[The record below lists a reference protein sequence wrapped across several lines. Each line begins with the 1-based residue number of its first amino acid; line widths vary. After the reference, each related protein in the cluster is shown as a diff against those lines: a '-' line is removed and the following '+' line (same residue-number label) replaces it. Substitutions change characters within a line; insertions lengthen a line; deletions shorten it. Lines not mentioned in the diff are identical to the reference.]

1 MTEWILT
8 SSVLILLVLAVRGL
22 FKNRMKAKSV
32 YALWLIV
39 LVRLLCPVNFGEL
52 SFNLLSLAEEGKTQ
66 VEERLELKQEKAA
79 SSETVYFLSENGI
92 IYPAMAD
99 TVTNTQQDKVPTIV
113 FNNNSESIP
122 EIKTENAKIAN
133 EPLALPDTPAFAFP
147 EISWEQVLPVVWLV
161 GMIGMA
167 VVIVGVNIS
176 FGTTLG
182 MFRKEL
188 PAMERKGRG
197 KQNLSVYLADGIT
210 SSCLYGVVRPSIYL
224 NRTGMGE
231 QEKSYCVEHE
241 YSHYLQGDMV
251 WSLCRTLCLI
261 LHWYNPLVWVA
272 VMLSKKDAELAC
284 DERTIER
291 LGEDERYNYGH
302 TLVELAAAQSKA
314 VQMFGM
320 ATLMASDKKEVVERV
335 KAITMKKETKIITGL
350 LVAVLVVVIG
360 IFVFTGE
367 AKGEQ
372 ENNNK
377 SALVVTETP
386 VPTAEAQTN
395 TSPIPTMDPAL
406 AEFIEKSKEE
416 HSRNELLTYILETN
430 KFPAEGSVLATKL
443 NVRSAAGY
451 DADRIDI
458 LSAGTAVVIN
468 AVEQDLDGNYWYA
481 VSYEQKDG
489 KEIKNGYVNSAYLT
503 EAGAVKETVT
513 QIKVT
518 PTPMPTWI
526 VDKSTLTTDEKN
538 PNWAEKVRIYK
549 EKDSNSAYAE
559 YYFGYDRLSAVRDIG
574 DERWFM
580 VETMDDVHGWVL
592 YGEHEGVDIRIRSL
606 LDASEESYEENRR
619 KKALETE
626 LAFKEEITYQPL
638 SFTDHTALDYKPG
651 EGWSVD
657 LNGDGKEELLYIT
670 GNRIFINET
679 MQLSYKPERNLFFWL
694 LDIDTTDG
702 MYELLDEN
710 GSMFIFNGSYLCGV
724 KGIQEHWFAAEETE
738 TEHKFLQYCGSLNNF
753 TRLDEHTI
761 SFEDCF
767 FMETSFF
774 ANAHYQLDENHGLQ
788 LIPQEYEV
796 RLYNPTKGV
805 NWYNYSKNWKKSF
818 RVYKDRD
825 LTGEFAEAAN
835 LTGAKLTKSD
845 CVEWAYIEIENGL
858 SGWLYFGEGSEMF
871 FTVESSYE
879 PYYTK
884 IAVRLYK
891 NPSKKSTYT
900 DTLFDIS
907 MFQSSHWDHADSNWC
922 YLELNTGEKGWFYS
936 EQKNVSI
943 IEWYKEQVE
952 LLESGCEPD
961 HHTDHH

>member
-22 FKNRMKAKSV
+22 FKNKMKAKSV
-32 YALWLIV
+32 YALWLLV

-52 SFNLLSLAEEGKTQ
+52 SFNLLSLAEEGKAQ
-66 VEERLELKQEKAA
+66 VEERLELKQEVTAPE
-79 SSETVYFLSENGI
+79 ETGYFWSENGRVV
-92 IYPAMAD
+92 YPPVTDA
-99 TVTNTQQDKVPTIV
+99 VTNAQPNKLPA
-113 FNNNSESIP
+113 ESMP
-122 EIKTENAKIAN
+122 EVKTGSPAVTK
-133 EPLALPDTPAFAFP
+133 EPLAFPFP
-147 EISWEQVLPVVWLV
+147 EFSWEQVLPVVWLA

-167 VVIVGVNIS
+167 VVIFGVNIS

-197 KQNLSVYLADGIT
+197 KQKLSVYLADGIS
-210 SSCLYGVVRPSIYL
+210 SSCLYGMVRPSIYL

-231 QEKSYCVEHE
+231 QEKTYCVEHE

-251 WSLCRTLCLI
+251 WSLCRTVCLI

-272 VMLSKKDAELAC
+272 VTLSKKDAELAC

-291 LGEDERYNYGH
+291 LGEEERYNYGH
-302 TLVELAAAQSKA
+302 TLVELAAAQSRA

-350 LVAVLVVVIG
+350 LVAILVVGIG
-360 IFVFTGE
+360 FFVFTGE
-367 AKGEQ
+367 AKGDQ
-372 ENNNK
+372 ENNN
-377 SALVVTETP
+377 
-386 VPTAEAQTN
+386 N
-395 TSPIPTMDPAL
+395 
-406 AEFIEKSKEE
+406 
-416 HSRNELLTYILETN
+416 
-430 KFPAEGSVLATKL
+430 
-443 NVRSAAGY
+443 
-451 DADRIDI
+451 
-458 LSAGTAVVIN
+458 GTTVA
-468 AVEQDLDGNYWYA
+468 
-481 VSYEQKDG
+481 
-489 KEIKNGYVNSAYLT
+489 
-503 EAGAVKETVT
+503 TVT
-513 QIKVT
+513 KTPAKNTQQKATTLT

-526 VDKSTLTTDEKN
+526 ADKYTLTTDEKSSD
-538 PNWAEKVRIYK
+538 WAENVRIYK
-549 EKDSNSAYAE
+549 EKDINSAYAE
-559 YYFGYDRLSAVRDIG
+559 RYLGYDRLRAVRDVG

-580 VETMDDVHGWVL
+580 VETMDGESGWVL
-592 YGEHEGVDIRIRSL
+592 YGEHKGVDIRIRSL
-606 LDASEESYEENRR
+606 LDASEESYAENRT

-638 SFTDHTALDYKPG
+638 SFTDHIALDYKPG
-651 EGWSVD
+651 EGWSID

-710 GSMFIFNGSYLCGV
+710 GNMFIFNGSYLCGV
-724 KGIQEHWFAAEETE
+724 KGIQEHWFTVEETE
-738 TEHKFLQYCGSLNNF
+738 KELKFLQYCGSLNNF

-774 ANAHYQLDENHGLQ
+774 ANAHYRLDENHGLQ

-805 NWYNYSKNWKKSF
+805 NWYNYSKNKDKCF

-858 SGWLYFGEGSEMF
+858 SGWLYFGEG
-871 FTVESSYE
+871 
-879 PYYTK
+879 K
-884 IAVRLYK
+884 
-891 NPSKKSTYT
+891 
-900 DTLFDIS
+900 
-907 MFQSSHWDHADSNWC
+907 
-922 YLELNTGEKGWFYS
+922 
-936 EQKNVSI
+936 
-943 IEWYKEQVE
+943 
-952 LLESGCEPD
+952 
-961 HHTDHH
+961 

>member
-22 FKNRMKAKSV
+22 FKNKMKAKSV
-32 YALWLIV
+32 YALWLLV

-52 SFNLLSLAEEGKTQ
+52 SFNLLSLAEEGKAQ
-66 VEERLELKQEKAA
+66 VEERLELKQEVTAPE
-79 SSETVYFLSENGI
+79 ETDYFWSENGRVV
-92 IYPAMAD
+92 YPPVTDA
-99 TVTNTQQDKVPTIV
+99 VTNAQPNKLPA
-113 FNNNSESIP
+113 ESMP
-122 EIKTENAKIAN
+122 EVKTGSPAVTK
-133 EPLALPDTPAFAFP
+133 EPLAFPFP
-147 EISWEQVLPVVWLV
+147 EFSWEQVLPVVWLA

-167 VVIVGVNIS
+167 VVIFGVNIS

-197 KQNLSVYLADGIT
+197 KQKLSVYLADGIS
-210 SSCLYGVVRPSIYL
+210 SSCLYGMVRPSIYL

-231 QEKSYCVEHE
+231 QEKTYCVEHE

-251 WSLCRTLCLI
+251 WSLCRTVCLI

-272 VMLSKKDAELAC
+272 VTLSKKDAELAC

-291 LGEDERYNYGH
+291 LGEEERYNYGH
-302 TLVELAAAQSKA
+302 TLVELAAAQSRA

-350 LVAVLVVVIG
+350 LVAILVVGIG
-360 IFVFTGE
+360 FFVFTGE
-367 AKGEQ
+367 DKGDQ
-372 ENNNK
+372 ENNNNGTTV
-377 SALVVTETP
+377 ATVTETP
-386 VPTAEAQTN
+386 AKN
-395 TSPIPTMDPAL
+395 TQQ
-406 AEFIEKSKEE
+406 K
-416 HSRNELLTYILETN
+416 
-430 KFPAEGSVLATKL
+430 ATTL
-443 NVRSAAGY
+443 
-451 DADRIDI
+451 
-458 LSAGTAVVIN
+458 
-468 AVEQDLDGNYWYA
+468 
-481 VSYEQKDG
+481 
-489 KEIKNGYVNSAYLT
+489 
-503 EAGAVKETVT
+503 
-513 QIKVT
+513 T

-526 VDKSTLTTDEKN
+526 ADKYTLTTDEKSSD
-538 PNWAEKVRIYK
+538 WAENVRIYK
-549 EKDSNSAYAE
+549 EKDINSAYAE
-559 YYFGYDRLSAVRDIG
+559 RYLGYDRLRAVRDVG

-580 VETMDDVHGWVL
+580 VETMDGESGWVL
-592 YGEHEGVDIRIRSL
+592 YGEHKGVDIRIRSL
-606 LDASEESYEENRR
+606 LDASEESYAENRT

-638 SFTDHTALDYKPG
+638 SFTDHIALDYKPG
-651 EGWSVD
+651 EGWSID

-710 GSMFIFNGSYLCGV
+710 GNMFIFNGSYLCGV
-724 KGIQEHWFAAEETE
+724 KGIQEHWFTVEETE
-738 TEHKFLQYCGSLNNF
+738 KELKFLQYCGSLNNF

-774 ANAHYQLDENHGLQ
+774 ANAHYRLDENHGLQ

-805 NWYNYSKNWKKSF
+805 NWYNYSKNKDKCF

-858 SGWLYFGEGSEMF
+858 SGWLYFGEG
-871 FTVESSYE
+871 
-879 PYYTK
+879 K
-884 IAVRLYK
+884 
-891 NPSKKSTYT
+891 
-900 DTLFDIS
+900 
-907 MFQSSHWDHADSNWC
+907 
-922 YLELNTGEKGWFYS
+922 
-936 EQKNVSI
+936 
-943 IEWYKEQVE
+943 
-952 LLESGCEPD
+952 
-961 HHTDHH
+961 

>member
-22 FKNRMKAKSV
+22 FKNKMKAKSV
-32 YALWLIV
+32 YALWLLV

-52 SFNLLSLAEEGKTQ
+52 SFNLLSLAEEGKAQ
-66 VEERLELKQEKAA
+66 VEERLELKQEVTAPE
-79 SSETVYFLSENGI
+79 ETDYFWSENGRVV
-92 IYPAMAD
+92 YPPVTDA
-99 TVTNTQQDKVPTIV
+99 VTNAQPNKLPA
-113 FNNNSESIP
+113 ESMP
-122 EIKTENAKIAN
+122 EVKTGSPAVTK
-133 EPLALPDTPAFAFP
+133 EPLAFPFP
-147 EISWEQVLPVVWLV
+147 EFSWEQVLPMVWLS

-167 VVIVGVNIS
+167 VVIFGVNIS

-197 KQNLSVYLADGIT
+197 KQKLSVYLADGIS
-210 SSCLYGVVRPSIYL
+210 SSCLYGMVRPSIYL

-231 QEKSYCVEHE
+231 QEKTYCVEHE

-251 WSLCRTLCLI
+251 WSLCRTVCLI

-272 VMLSKKDAELAC
+272 VTLSKKDAELAC

-291 LGEDERYNYGH
+291 LGEEERYNYGH
-302 TLVELAAAQSKA
+302 TLVELAAAQSRA

-350 LVAVLVVVIG
+350 LVAILVVGIG
-360 IFVFTGE
+360 FFVFTGE
-367 AKGEQ
+367 DKGDQ
-372 ENNNK
+372 ENNNNGTTV
-377 SALVVTETP
+377 ATVTETP
-386 VPTAEAQTN
+386 AKN
-395 TSPIPTMDPAL
+395 TQQ
-406 AEFIEKSKEE
+406 K
-416 HSRNELLTYILETN
+416 
-430 KFPAEGSVLATKL
+430 ATTL
-443 NVRSAAGY
+443 
-451 DADRIDI
+451 
-458 LSAGTAVVIN
+458 
-468 AVEQDLDGNYWYA
+468 
-481 VSYEQKDG
+481 
-489 KEIKNGYVNSAYLT
+489 
-503 EAGAVKETVT
+503 
-513 QIKVT
+513 T

-526 VDKSTLTTDEKN
+526 ADKYTLTTDEKSSD
-538 PNWAEKVRIYK
+538 WAENVRIYK
-549 EKDSNSAYAE
+549 EKDINSAYAE
-559 YYFGYDRLSAVRDIG
+559 RYLGYDRLRAVRDVG

-580 VETMDDVHGWVL
+580 VETMDGESGWVL
-592 YGEHEGVDIRIRSL
+592 YGEHKGVDIRIRSL
-606 LDASEESYEENRR
+606 LDASEESYAENRT

-638 SFTDHTALDYKPG
+638 SFTDHIALDYKPG
-651 EGWSVD
+651 EGWSID

-710 GSMFIFNGSYLCGV
+710 GNMFIFNGSYLCGV
-724 KGIQEHWFAAEETE
+724 KGIQEHWFTVEETE
-738 TEHKFLQYCGSLNNF
+738 KELKFLQYCGSLNNF

-774 ANAHYQLDENHGLQ
+774 ANAHYRLDENHGLQ

-805 NWYNYSKNWKKSF
+805 NWYNYSKNKDKCF

-858 SGWLYFGEGSEMF
+858 SGWLYFGEG
-871 FTVESSYE
+871 
-879 PYYTK
+879 K
-884 IAVRLYK
+884 
-891 NPSKKSTYT
+891 
-900 DTLFDIS
+900 
-907 MFQSSHWDHADSNWC
+907 
-922 YLELNTGEKGWFYS
+922 
-936 EQKNVSI
+936 
-943 IEWYKEQVE
+943 
-952 LLESGCEPD
+952 
-961 HHTDHH
+961 

>member
-22 FKNRMKAKSV
+22 FKNKMKAKSV

-52 SFNLLSLAEEGKTQ
+52 SFNLLSLAEEGKAQ
-66 VEERLELKQEKAA
+66 VEERLELKQEVTAPE
-79 SSETVYFLSENGI
+79 ETGYFWSENGRVV
-92 IYPAMAD
+92 YPPVTDA
-99 TVTNTQQDKVPTIV
+99 VTNAQPNKLPA
-113 FNNNSESIP
+113 ESMP
-122 EIKTENAKIAN
+122 EVKTGSPAVTK
-133 EPLALPDTPAFAFP
+133 EPLAFPFP
-147 EISWEQVLPVVWLV
+147 EFSWEQVLPMVWLS

-167 VVIVGVNIS
+167 VVIFGVNIS

-197 KQNLSVYLADGIT
+197 KQKLSVYLADGIS
-210 SSCLYGVVRPSIYL
+210 SSCLYGMVRPSIYL

-231 QEKSYCVEHE
+231 QEKTYCVEHE

-251 WSLCRTLCLI
+251 WSLCRTVCLI

-272 VMLSKKDAELAC
+272 MTLSKKDAELAC

-291 LGEDERYNYGH
+291 LGEEERYNYGH
-302 TLVELAAAQSKA
+302 TLVELAAAQSRA

-350 LVAVLVVVIG
+350 LVAILVVGIG
-360 IFVFTGE
+360 FFVFTGE
-367 AKGEQ
+367 DKGDQ
-372 ENNNK
+372 ENNNNGTTV
-377 SALVVTETP
+377 ATVTETP
-386 VPTAEAQTN
+386 AKN
-395 TSPIPTMDPAL
+395 TQQ
-406 AEFIEKSKEE
+406 K
-416 HSRNELLTYILETN
+416 
-430 KFPAEGSVLATKL
+430 ATTL
-443 NVRSAAGY
+443 
-451 DADRIDI
+451 
-458 LSAGTAVVIN
+458 
-468 AVEQDLDGNYWYA
+468 
-481 VSYEQKDG
+481 
-489 KEIKNGYVNSAYLT
+489 
-503 EAGAVKETVT
+503 
-513 QIKVT
+513 T

-526 VDKSTLTTDEKN
+526 ADKYTLTTDEKSSD
-538 PNWAEKVRIYK
+538 WAENVRIYK
-549 EKDSNSAYAE
+549 EKDINSAYAE
-559 YYFGYDRLSAVRDIG
+559 RYLGYDRLRAVRDVG

-580 VETMDDVHGWVL
+580 VETMDGESGWVL
-592 YGEHEGVDIRIRSL
+592 YGEHKGVDIRIRSL
-606 LDASEESYEENRR
+606 LDASEESYAENRT

-638 SFTDHTALDYKPG
+638 SFTDHIALDYKPG
-651 EGWSVD
+651 EGWSID

-710 GSMFIFNGSYLCGV
+710 GNMFIFNGSYLCGV
-724 KGIQEHWFAAEETE
+724 KGIQEHWFTVEETE
-738 TEHKFLQYCGSLNNF
+738 KELKFLQYCGSLNNF

-774 ANAHYQLDENHGLQ
+774 ANAHYRLDENHGLQ

-805 NWYNYSKNWKKSF
+805 NWYNYSKNKDKCF

-858 SGWLYFGEGSEMF
+858 SGWLYFGEG
-871 FTVESSYE
+871 
-879 PYYTK
+879 K
-884 IAVRLYK
+884 
-891 NPSKKSTYT
+891 
-900 DTLFDIS
+900 
-907 MFQSSHWDHADSNWC
+907 
-922 YLELNTGEKGWFYS
+922 
-936 EQKNVSI
+936 
-943 IEWYKEQVE
+943 
-952 LLESGCEPD
+952 
-961 HHTDHH
+961 

>member
-22 FKNRMKAKSV
+22 FKNKMKAKSV
-32 YALWLIV
+32 YALWLLV

-52 SFNLLSLAEEGKTQ
+52 SFNLLSLAEEGKAQ
-66 VEERLELKQEKAA
+66 VEERLELKQEVTAPE
-79 SSETVYFLSENGI
+79 ETGYFWSENGRVV
-92 IYPAMAD
+92 YPPVTDA
-99 TVTNTQQDKVPTIV
+99 VTNAQPNKLPA
-113 FNNNSESIP
+113 ESMP
-122 EIKTENAKIAN
+122 EVKTGSPAVTK
-133 EPLALPDTPAFAFP
+133 EPLAFPFP
-147 EISWEQVLPVVWLV
+147 EFSWEQVLPVVWLA

-167 VVIVGVNIS
+167 VVIFGVNIS

-197 KQNLSVYLADGIT
+197 KQKLSVYLADGIS
-210 SSCLYGVVRPSIYL
+210 SSCLYGMVRPSIYL

-231 QEKSYCVEHE
+231 QEKTYCVEHE

-251 WSLCRTLCLI
+251 WSLCRTVCLI

-272 VMLSKKDAELAC
+272 MTLSKKDAELAC

-291 LGEDERYNYGH
+291 LGEEERYNYGH
-302 TLVELAAAQSKA
+302 TLVELAAGQSRA

-350 LVAVLVVVIG
+350 LVAILVVGIG
-360 IFVFTGE
+360 FFVFTGE
-367 AKGEQ
+367 AKGDQ
-372 ENNNK
+372 ENNN
-377 SALVVTETP
+377 
-386 VPTAEAQTN
+386 N
-395 TSPIPTMDPAL
+395 
-406 AEFIEKSKEE
+406 
-416 HSRNELLTYILETN
+416 
-430 KFPAEGSVLATKL
+430 
-443 NVRSAAGY
+443 
-451 DADRIDI
+451 
-458 LSAGTAVVIN
+458 GTTVA
-468 AVEQDLDGNYWYA
+468 
-481 VSYEQKDG
+481 
-489 KEIKNGYVNSAYLT
+489 
-503 EAGAVKETVT
+503 TVT
-513 QIKVT
+513 KTPAKNTQQKATTLT

-526 VDKSTLTTDEKN
+526 ADKYTLTTDEKSSD
-538 PNWAEKVRIYK
+538 WAENVRIYK
-549 EKDSNSAYAE
+549 EKDINSAYAE
-559 YYFGYDRLSAVRDIG
+559 RYLGYDRLRAVRDVG

-580 VETMDDVHGWVL
+580 VETMDGESGWVL
-592 YGEHEGVDIRIRSL
+592 YGEHKGVDIRIRSL
-606 LDASEESYEENRR
+606 LDASEESYAENRT

-638 SFTDHTALDYKPG
+638 SFTDHIALDYKPG
-651 EGWSVD
+651 EGWSID

-670 GNRIFINET
+670 GNRIFINKT

-710 GSMFIFNGSYLCGV
+710 GNLFIFNGSYLCGV
-724 KGIQEHWFAAEETE
+724 KGIQEHWFTVEETE
-738 TEHKFLQYCGSLNNF
+738 KELKFLQYCGSLNNF

-774 ANAHYQLDENHGLQ
+774 ANAHYRLDENHGLQ

-805 NWYNYSKNWKKSF
+805 NWYNYSKNKDRCF

-835 LTGAKLTKSD
+835 LAGAKLTKSD
-845 CVEWAYIEIENGL
+845 CVEWVYIEIENGL
-858 SGWLYFGEGSEMF
+858 SGWLYFGEG
-871 FTVESSYE
+871 
-879 PYYTK
+879 K
-884 IAVRLYK
+884 
-891 NPSKKSTYT
+891 
-900 DTLFDIS
+900 
-907 MFQSSHWDHADSNWC
+907 
-922 YLELNTGEKGWFYS
+922 
-936 EQKNVSI
+936 
-943 IEWYKEQVE
+943 
-952 LLESGCEPD
+952 
-961 HHTDHH
+961 

>member
-22 FKNRMKAKSV
+22 FKNKMKAKSV

-52 SFNLLSLAEEGKTQ
+52 SFNLLSLAEEGKAQ
-66 VEERLELKQEKAA
+66 VEERLELKQEVTAPE
-79 SSETVYFLSENGI
+79 ETDYFWSENGRVV
-92 IYPAMAD
+92 YPPVTDA
-99 TVTNTQQDKVPTIV
+99 VTNAQPNKLPA
-113 FNNNSESIP
+113 ESMP
-122 EIKTENAKIAN
+122 EVKTGSPAVTK
-133 EPLALPDTPAFAFP
+133 EPLAFPFP
-147 EISWEQVLPVVWLV
+147 EFSWEQVLPMVWLS

-167 VVIVGVNIS
+167 VVIFGVNIS

-197 KQNLSVYLADGIT
+197 KQKLSVYLADGIS
-210 SSCLYGVVRPSIYL
+210 SSCLYGMVRPSIYL

-231 QEKSYCVEHE
+231 QEKTYCVEHE

-251 WSLCRTLCLI
+251 WSLCRTVCLI

-272 VMLSKKDAELAC
+272 VTLSKKDAELAC

-291 LGEDERYNYGH
+291 LGEEERYNYGH
-302 TLVELAAAQSKA
+302 TLVELAAAQSRA

-350 LVAVLVVVIG
+350 LVAILVVGIG
-360 IFVFTGE
+360 FFVFTGE
-367 AKGEQ
+367 DKGDQ
-372 ENNNK
+372 ENNNNGTTV
-377 SALVVTETP
+377 ATVTETP
-386 VPTAEAQTN
+386 AKN
-395 TSPIPTMDPAL
+395 TQQ
-406 AEFIEKSKEE
+406 K
-416 HSRNELLTYILETN
+416 
-430 KFPAEGSVLATKL
+430 ATTL
-443 NVRSAAGY
+443 
-451 DADRIDI
+451 
-458 LSAGTAVVIN
+458 
-468 AVEQDLDGNYWYA
+468 
-481 VSYEQKDG
+481 
-489 KEIKNGYVNSAYLT
+489 
-503 EAGAVKETVT
+503 
-513 QIKVT
+513 T

-526 VDKSTLTTDEKN
+526 ADKYTLTTDEKSSD
-538 PNWAEKVRIYK
+538 WAENVRIYK
-549 EKDSNSAYAE
+549 EKDINSAYAE
-559 YYFGYDRLSAVRDIG
+559 RYLGYDRLRAVRDVG

-580 VETMDDVHGWVL
+580 VETMDGESGWVL
-592 YGEHEGVDIRIRSL
+592 YGEHKGVDIRIRSL
-606 LDASEESYEENRR
+606 LDASEESYAENRT

-638 SFTDHTALDYKPG
+638 SFTDHIALDYKPG
-651 EGWSVD
+651 EGWSID

-710 GSMFIFNGSYLCGV
+710 GNMFIFNGSYLCGV
-724 KGIQEHWFAAEETE
+724 KGIQEHWFTVEETE
-738 TEHKFLQYCGSLNNF
+738 KELKFLQYCGSLNNF

-774 ANAHYQLDENHGLQ
+774 ANAHYRLDENHGLQ

-805 NWYNYSKNWKKSF
+805 NWYNYSKNKDKCF

-858 SGWLYFGEGSEMF
+858 SGWLYFGEG
-871 FTVESSYE
+871 
-879 PYYTK
+879 K
-884 IAVRLYK
+884 
-891 NPSKKSTYT
+891 
-900 DTLFDIS
+900 
-907 MFQSSHWDHADSNWC
+907 
-922 YLELNTGEKGWFYS
+922 
-936 EQKNVSI
+936 
-943 IEWYKEQVE
+943 
-952 LLESGCEPD
+952 
-961 HHTDHH
+961 

>member
-22 FKNRMKAKSV
+22 FKNKMKAKSV
-32 YALWLIV
+32 YALWLLV

-52 SFNLLSLAEEGKTQ
+52 SFNLLSLAEEGKAQ
-66 VEERLELKQEKAA
+66 VEERLELKQEVTAPE
-79 SSETVYFLSENGI
+79 ETDYFWSENGRVV
-92 IYPAMAD
+92 YPPVTDA
-99 TVTNTQQDKVPTIV
+99 VTNAQPNKLPA
-113 FNNNSESIP
+113 ESMP
-122 EIKTENAKIAN
+122 EVKTGSPAVTK
-133 EPLALPDTPAFAFP
+133 EPLAFPFP
-147 EISWEQVLPVVWLV
+147 EFSWEQVLPVVWLA

-167 VVIVGVNIS
+167 VVIFGVNIS

-197 KQNLSVYLADGIT
+197 KQKLSVYLADGIS
-210 SSCLYGVVRPSIYL
+210 SSCLYGMVRPSIYL

-231 QEKSYCVEHE
+231 QEKTYCVEHE

-251 WSLCRTLCLI
+251 WSLCRTVCLI

-272 VMLSKKDAELAC
+272 MTLSKKDAELAC

-291 LGEDERYNYGH
+291 LGEEERYNYGH
-302 TLVELAAAQSKA
+302 TLVELAAAQSRA

-350 LVAVLVVVIG
+350 LVAILVVGIG
-360 IFVFTGE
+360 FFVFTGE
-367 AKGEQ
+367 DKGDQ
-372 ENNNK
+372 ENNNNGTTV
-377 SALVVTETP
+377 ATVTETP
-386 VPTAEAQTN
+386 AKN
-395 TSPIPTMDPAL
+395 TQQ
-406 AEFIEKSKEE
+406 K
-416 HSRNELLTYILETN
+416 
-430 KFPAEGSVLATKL
+430 ATTL
-443 NVRSAAGY
+443 
-451 DADRIDI
+451 
-458 LSAGTAVVIN
+458 
-468 AVEQDLDGNYWYA
+468 
-481 VSYEQKDG
+481 
-489 KEIKNGYVNSAYLT
+489 
-503 EAGAVKETVT
+503 
-513 QIKVT
+513 T

-526 VDKSTLTTDEKN
+526 ADKYTLTTDEKSSD
-538 PNWAEKVRIYK
+538 WAENVRIYK
-549 EKDSNSAYAE
+549 EKDINSAYAE
-559 YYFGYDRLSAVRDIG
+559 RYLGYDRLRAVRDVG

-580 VETMDDVHGWVL
+580 VETMDGESGWVL
-592 YGEHEGVDIRIRSL
+592 YGEHKGVDIRIRSL
-606 LDASEESYEENRR
+606 LDASEESYAENRT

-638 SFTDHTALDYKPG
+638 SFTDHIALDYKPG
-651 EGWSVD
+651 EGWSID

-710 GSMFIFNGSYLCGV
+710 GNMFIFNGSYLCGV
-724 KGIQEHWFAAEETE
+724 KGIQEHWFTVEETE
-738 TEHKFLQYCGSLNNF
+738 KELKFLQYCGSLNNF

-774 ANAHYQLDENHGLQ
+774 ANAHYRLDENHGLQ

-805 NWYNYSKNWKKSF
+805 NWYNYSKNKDKCF

-858 SGWLYFGEGSEMF
+858 SGWLYFGEG
-871 FTVESSYE
+871 
-879 PYYTK
+879 K
-884 IAVRLYK
+884 
-891 NPSKKSTYT
+891 
-900 DTLFDIS
+900 
-907 MFQSSHWDHADSNWC
+907 
-922 YLELNTGEKGWFYS
+922 
-936 EQKNVSI
+936 
-943 IEWYKEQVE
+943 
-952 LLESGCEPD
+952 
-961 HHTDHH
+961 